1 MSGTGCKKDIREG
14 SSLRS
19 QQITENWSRVMRKVC
34 PSRTT
39 EDIEIDAGF
48 SPCLY
53 KGLESIL
60 L

>member
-1 MSGTGCKKDIREG
+1 MLGTGCKKDIREG

-19 QQITENWSRVMRKVC
+19 QQITENWSRVMRKVR

-39 EDIEIDAGF
+39 EDTEIYAGF
-48 SPCLY
+48 SPYLY